1 MPISLRVRK
10 KTKFFHEGRAVAK
23 PYNHLKR
30 LAKQK
35 GLTQKRIAQ
44 LMRVGETTVHN
55 WFSGYRMPK
64 AHEISALSTLLDTDV
79 TIVTECLNDAR
90 PAD

>member
-1 MPISLRVRK
+1 M
-10 KTKFFHEGRAVAK
+10 AK
-23 PYNHLKR
+23 HNHLKR

-64 AHEISALSTLLDTDV
+64 AHEIASLSVLLDADV
-79 TIVTECLNDAR
+79 DTVTECLNDAR

>member
-1 MPISLRVRK
+1 M
-10 KTKFFHEGRAVAK
+10 AK
-23 PYNHLKR
+23 YNHLKR

-64 AHEISALSTLLDTDV
+64 AHEVAALSTLLDVDV
-79 TIVTECLNDAR
+79 TLVAECLRDGR
-90 PAD
+90 QAD